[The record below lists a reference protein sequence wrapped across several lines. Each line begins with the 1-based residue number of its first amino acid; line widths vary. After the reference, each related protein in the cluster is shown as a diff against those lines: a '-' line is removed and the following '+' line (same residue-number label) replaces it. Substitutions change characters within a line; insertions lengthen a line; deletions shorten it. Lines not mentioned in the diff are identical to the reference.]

1 MTVENENI
9 VAFDVDDTLVM
20 HGKDGIEIDMYGRTI
35 KVRIHQ
41 EHINLLKNYR
51 QRGFFIIVW
60 SGNGFKW
67 AETVVNALGLINDV
81 NLIMTKPS
89 RYIDDKDSSEWL
101 GGRIFL
107 EEV

>member
-41 EHINLLKNYR
+41 EHINLLKTIDR
-51 QRGFFIIVW
+51 RGF
-60 SGNGFKW
+60 
-67 AETVVNALGLINDV
+67 L
-81 NLIMTKPS
+81 
-89 RYIDDKDSSEWL
+89 
-101 GGRIFL
+101 
-107 EEV
+107 